1 MKVRCAWSG
10 VACKNRSCESA
21 PITIRSN
28 EDCENYLSGCIVS
41 KDGGCT
47 TASNCSSI

>member
-28 EDCENYLSGCIVS
+28 EDCENYFSGCIVS